1 MLRFEMNTII
11 RPEHPADISAIH
23 EVNLLAFGQAEEAVL
38 VDNLRNSDAFIPAL
52 SLVAVLDGQ
61 IVGHILFTKIKI
73 KDDRGNAHDSL
84 ALAPMAVRPGFQ
96 NQGIG
101 GQLIRYGLEQ
111 AKTQGHTSVIVLGHE
126 HYYPKFGFI
135 PAEKWNI
142 RAPFEVASAAF
153 MGIELTPGALENVSG
168 MVAYAKAFEGV

>member
-1 MLRFEMNTII
+1 MDTII
-11 RPEHPADISAIH
+11 RPEHQTDIPAIH

-52 SLVAVLDGQ
+52 SLVAVLDDK

-73 KDDRGNAHDSL
+73 KDDHGNAHDSL

-101 GQLIRYGLEQ
+101 GQLIRFGLEQ
-111 AKTQGHTSVIVLGHE
+111 AKALGHASVIVLGHE
-126 HYYPKFGFI
+126 HYYPKFGFV
-135 PAEKWNI
+135 PAEKWSI
-142 RAPFEVASAAF
+142 KAPFEVPSSAF
-153 MGIELTPGALENVSG
+153 MGVELEEGALKNVSG
-168 MVAYAKAFEGV
+168 VVEYSKAFDGV